1 MIGRQGYWLIDV
13 VIARLIAQKFLAVKI
28 TGRSLGRKKKLRSDC
43 HRVLWALVKR
53 ILALS
58 CLAGAYAP
66 CVVYGCTVGFTRN
79 RDIVALVQKNVF
91 RMYRVRTSA
100 HSRHGLLP
108 PTTNHK
114 QENNGRIKRIFVL
127 RYLIHFLPNLLFET
141 GKSIVSI
148 CSGHPSS
155 LFCIGGLLLQFS
167 VRAVYG

>member
-1 MIGRQGYWLIDV
+1 M
-13 VIARLIAQKFLAVKI
+13 KI

-53 ILALS
+53 ILALC

-100 HSRHGLLP
+100 HSHHGLLP

-114 QENNGRIKRIFVL
+114 QENHGRIKRILIL
-127 RYLIHFLPNLLFET
+127 RYQIHFLA
-141 GKSIVSI
+141 KSLI
-148 CSGHPSS
+148 CH
-155 LFCIGGLLLQFS
+155 CEHLLQSPIEF
-167 VRAVYG
+167 VLHRRPVVAVFCEGCLWLTQS